1 MIDGASSAQ
10 TGVDPLPD
18 YESPPVVEV
27 VLAVGFRP
35 LPGLRLIQLAQLWES
50 EFRSSF
56 PTVEEQPPVAVQMER
71 LDDQREGPS
80 LRFDLMQTPP
90 LPRLW
95 LLSET
100 GTQLVQVQND
110 WFARNWRKMAPV
122 ADYPRYPNLKEPFS
136 VDFGKLAEFLR
147 RNDLGEILPTQC
159 ELTYINHIPVM
170 PGQAEQLAD
179 ILSIVATPKPGG
191 FLPIAESIRVASQ
204 YVVRL
209 QEEPVGRLHI
219 AAEPAFRRS
228 DSSPIVVLTLTARG
242 RPLGVG
248 LDGVLAF
255 LDLGHEWIVR
265 AFDSVTTS
273 KMHRIWGRKV
283 NG

>member
-1 MIDGASSAQ
+1 
-10 TGVDPLPD
+10 
-18 YESPPVVEV
+18 
-27 VLAVGFRP
+27 
-35 LPGLRLIQLAQLWES
+35 
-50 EFRSSF
+50 
-56 PTVEEQPPVAVQMER
+56 
-71 LDDQREGPS
+71 
-80 LRFDLMQTPP
+80 
-90 LPRLW
+90 
-95 LLSET
+95 
-100 GTQLVQVQND
+100 
-110 WFARNWRKMAPV
+110 
-122 ADYPRYPNLKEPFS
+122 
-136 VDFGKLAEFLR
+136 
-147 RNDLGEILPTQC
+147 
-159 ELTYINHIPVM
+159 
-170 PGQAEQLAD
+170 
-179 ILSIVATPKPGG
+179 
-191 FLPIAESIRVASQ
+191 
-204 YVVRL
+204 VRL